1 MSLWCLAELTIT
13 TNTVGIAWV
22 KPPTDIFFCSP
33 TTIVSGSRH
42 SGSSQ
47 SPHLELFQ
55 CRSLE
60 ELFLARNQLEEV
72 EEAGSLF
79 PSLEVLDV
87 RHNLLEGVAPLAQL
101 GNLRELRLEGN
112 PLCSSG
118 P

>member
-1 MSLWCLAELTIT
+1 MTLWCLAELTIT

-22 KPPTDIFFCSP
+22 KPPTDISFCSP
-33 TTIVSGSRH
+33 TTIVSLSRH
-42 SGSSQ
+42 SGSSH
-47 SPHLELFQ
+47 SPHLFQ

-72 EEAGSLF
+72 GEAGSLF

-87 RHNLLEGVAPLAQL
+87 RHNLLEGVALLVQL
-101 GNLRELRLEGN
+101 RNLRELRLEGN

-118 P
+118 L